1 MLLTIKVQH
10 YFAGR
15 TEEFNGYL
23 KIFNMAMQFLRQI
36 TKHSVKKKSNAF
48 GTTFHLKVS
57 SAVSMTG
64 SLKYSQSSFM
74 QFSFKALTAV
84 LLLSFCIS

>member
-1 MLLTIKVQH
+1 
-10 YFAGR
+10 
-15 TEEFNGYL
+15 
-23 KIFNMAMQFLRQI
+23 MAMQFLRQI
-36 TKHSVKKKSNAF
+36 TKHSVKKREKKVMLLAQ
-48 GTTFHLKVS
+48 TFHLKVS

-84 LLLSFCIS
+84 LLLSFWIS